1 MEDQGFDFRVSDGR
15 GFVHYEVKAH
25 TGDPGHV
32 DLERSQVTAAV
43 SMRGE
48 GVNRWRILYVANV
61 RTSGVVVLELPNPY
75 ADESTRLFKDTHRQG
90 VRLEI
95 RK

>member
-1 MEDQGFDFRVSDGR
+1 MGWDDQGFDFKVLDLK

-25 TGDPGHV
+25 SGDPGYV

-48 GVNRWRILYVANV
+48 GGNRWRILYVANLAA
-61 RTSGVVVLELPNPY
+61 RRLPCTSFPIPIPRNRETI
-75 ADESTRLFKDTHRQG
+75 S
-90 VRLEI
+90 
-95 RK
+95 